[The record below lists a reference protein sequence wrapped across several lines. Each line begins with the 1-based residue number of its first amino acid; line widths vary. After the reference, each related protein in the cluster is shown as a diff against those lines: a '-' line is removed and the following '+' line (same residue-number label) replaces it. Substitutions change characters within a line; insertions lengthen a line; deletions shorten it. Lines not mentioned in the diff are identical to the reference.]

1 MKDLFVIRSFAIA
14 MALLASA
21 NVPAF
26 ANDTT
31 AELGAGGL
39 ILSRSDA
46 IVMAK
51 EDLFISEEQVR
62 VDYVFRNTTEED
74 VETLVAF
81 PMPDIE
87 ANPYL
92 NVSIPD
98 GTGDNFLGFKVS
110 VEGQPVQPRLE
121 QRAIAVGIDVTDDLR
136 TNGVP
141 LFPYSE
147 AAAQAISGLPDDVV
161 ADWRDR
167 GIIIFDEYD
176 DGSGW
181 KRILSPFWTLR
192 STYWWPMVFPAGAEI
207 RVSHSYTPS
216 VGATVGL
223 SFFYDGKF
231 QGDAYRDHKSRYCMD
246 EGFEAAILKASRG
259 APDGFPPLF
268 ETWISYILKTGGNW
282 GGGTIGDFT
291 LTIDKGDPKNLV
303 SFCGSGVKKI
313 GPTTFQMKATD
324 FYPDKNLDV
333 LILKRTDQ
341 N

>member
-1 MKDLFVIRSFAIA
+1 MRSSAIA
-14 MALLASA
+14 MAFLASA
-21 NVPAF
+21 SATAH
-26 ANDTT
+26 ANDST

-87 ANPYL
+87 ASPYG

-98 GTGDNFLGFKVS
+98 DTSDNFLGFQVKVD
-110 VEGQPVQPRLE
+110 GQPVQPRLE

-136 TNGVP
+136 SNGVA
-141 LFPYSE
+141 LFPYGDE
-147 AAAQAISGLPDDVV
+147 AQQALSALAEDVV

-167 GIIIFDEYD
+167 GIIVIDEYD

-181 KRILSPFWTLR
+181 KRVPSAFWTLR
-192 STYWWPMVFPAGAEI
+192 STYWWPMVFPAGTEI

-231 QGDAYRDHKSRYCMD
+231 QGDAYQDHKSRYCMD
-246 EGFEAAILKASRG
+246 EGFEAAILKSSRG

-324 FYPDKNLDV
+324 FYPEKNLDV
-333 LILKRTDQ
+333 LILKRMDA